1 MNTNRA
7 TAETVRLSLSTRPI
21 CAFFKQYWR
30 AFQEERS
37 RQKLR
42 AALYELNDHDLKD
55 IGISRGMIAGS
66 SACRVVRQKSER
78 SSNDLFIS
86 GKDRARNGRR
96 HTGAGAL
103 QLEQARRQ
111 DRDRRQT

>member
-55 IGISRGMIAGS
+55 IGISRGMIEHFVSNPTADP
-66 SACRVVRQKSER
+66 R
-78 SSNDLFIS
+78 SVGPDNLTS
-86 GKDRARNGRR
+86 G
-96 HTGAGAL
+96 
-103 QLEQARRQ
+103 
-111 DRDRRQT
+111 